1 MSERAGDIEG
11 ADLETATKIAIFID
25 PDLSN
30 LFTRV
35 AAYVKKEEMSVKL
48 SAPDCSMAINEDGEF
63 IFRLYYE

>member
-1 MSERAGDIEG
+1 MNKEEIEG
-11 ADLETATKIAIFID
+11 ADQEIATKIAIFID

-35 AAYVKKEEMSVKL
+35 AAYVEREDMSTKL
-48 SAPDCSMAINEDGEF
+48 DVPDCSMAINEDGEF